1 MCCLLLIEFGQR
13 SDETDEAKYYMDY
26 KKIFLLLFLPSV
38 SPVYA
43 EDHGSGNGTESYAL
57 PAEYESLSG
66 QERDQ
71 WLRLLHY
78 ENGTSTIIQ
87 PTTFFLSP
95 EGNTNPAAE
104 YKETLTHLANDSDFH
119 CRYPARFRFI
129 TGKKA
134 EVTDCKDLNEFREY
148 VHIDSMYAVIAGNDA
163 VNPVSAMGHGFL
175 MIESTNVFGVSTRY
189 AVNYGARSLMD
200 APFFET
206 LYEVINNSMDGAYY
220 LELYDDTVHKYISEE
235 DRSLWEFQIRLSQDE
250 KDLLEDHLF
259 ELKGHNIHYSIV
271 SNNCANGA
279 EQLLSAVSGD
289 FFDND
294 PRFFSTPY
302 LYAQHLSR
310 VGRMTGAVSIRPG
323 KSDIYAI
330 GGEYI
335 QNPLS
340 IRKPSR
346 LTYISMFGSE
356 NSYSELTFSPLFHDI
371 NSDGG
376 GITEI
381 SGSEFLRFTGRY
393 YNQKH
398 SFVFNRFTLLD
409 LEIHPNILAAGT
421 FAKSINISFE
431 GNEFDY
437 HTRLYPSVT
446 GGLGIS
452 ARFGDF
458 IPYADLIAGVHF
470 IPGNQFLLGIRS
482 GFFISSETAG
492 KIHGRFLKNFA
503 DDQSWKGSRYQFELS
518 WSKKILDEL
527 SIEGYLKANRL
538 TRKNR
543 FDRLF
548 GAGITWTF

>member
-1 MCCLLLIEFGQR
+1 MDHIRIMLLVL
-13 SDETDEAKYYMDY
+13 AAA
-26 KKIFLLLFLPSV
+26 

-43 EDHGSGNGTESYAL
+43 VNPDTGNGTEPYVL
-57 PAEYESLSG
+57 PAEYDSLSK
-66 QERDQ
+66 QEREQ

-78 ENGTSTIIQ
+78 ENGKSSIIQ

-95 EGNTNPAAE
+95 DGNSDPAAE
-104 YKETLTHLANDSDFH
+104 YTETYSHLKNDSDFH

-134 EVTDCKDLNEFREY
+134 EATDCKDLKEFHDY
-148 VHIDSMYAVIAGNDA
+148 VHIDSLYAVIAGNDA

-175 MIESTNVFGVSTRY
+175 MMESTNVFGVSTRY
-189 AVNYGARSLMD
+189 AVNYGARSLFD

-206 LYEVINNSMDGAYY
+206 LYEVISNSMDGAYY
-220 LELYDDTVHKYISEE
+220 LELYDDTVHKYISGE
-235 DRSLWEFQIRLSQDE
+235 DRSLWEFQLRLSMDE

-271 SNNCANGA
+271 TNNCANGA

-289 FFDND
+289 FIDGE

-302 LYAQHLSR
+302 LYVQHLSR
-310 VGRMTGAVSIRPG
+310 AGRMTGNVSIRPG
-323 KSDIYAI
+323 TSDMYAI
-330 GGEYI
+330 GREYI

-346 LTYISMFGSE
+346 LTYISMSGSE
-356 NSYSELTFSPLFHDI
+356 NSYSELTFSPLFHDL

-381 SGSEFLRFTGRY
+381 SGSEFLRLTGRY

-398 SFVFNRFTLLD
+398 RLVFNRFSLLD
-409 LEIHPNILAAGT
+409 LEIHPNFLAAGT

-431 GNEFDY
+431 GNEFDS
-437 HTRLYPSVT
+437 HTRLYPCIT
-446 GGLGIS
+446 GGIGLS

-458 IPYADLIAGVHF
+458 IPYADLTAGAHF

-482 GFFISSETAG
+482 GFFISSEAAG
-492 KIHGRFLKNFA
+492 KIHGRYFKNFA
-503 DDQSWKGSRYQFELS
+503 DDQSWKGIRYQLELS
-518 WSKKILDEL
+518 WSRKIFDEF
-527 SIEGYLKANRL
+527 SIEGYLRANRL
-538 TRKNR
+538 TRGNR